1 MILLRQFILRNLA
14 KERLRVA
21 VSIFGITLG
30 IAVVLAIQMAN
41 RASLLGF
48 TAAVEALSGK
58 AGLEIISSGMG
69 LSEDLLPSL
78 SWLNQYGELSPIIE
92 GDGEFFGPKGETEFL
107 RILGVD
113 ILRDRS
119 FREYR
124 LLEFAAQRRDPTT
137 EEFLRLLLDPQSVV
151 ITEKFA
157 SRYGLTVGSPLDLT
171 IRDRPQKFV
180 IRGLLRDD
188 GPARAMD
195 GNFLLMDIAAAQ
207 WAFDRLGKIDRLEV
221 IPGTKISS
229 SELQTK
235 ISQKL
240 PPGWMT
246 QLPSRRGEQ
255 VEKMLNAFHFNLTA
269 LSYISMLVGLFL
281 IYNTISI
288 SVISRR
294 QEIGIL
300 RALGTSRSTIMLLF
314 LAEAALIAIC
324 GCFTGLLG
332 SRFLA
337 LLALRI
343 TGTTVKVLY
352 IATASKL
359 PSLGWESA
367 VLAFGMGMSLSLLA
381 ALVPAWEASKV
392 TPLSAITGAD
402 RLESRFR
409 LNRRHIILP
418 IVFLALGVG
427 LANMKPRDSIPVFGY
442 LSAVAIVFGAA
453 FLTPAVLYLL
463 GRVGSVPLTKMLGLE
478 GKLANA
484 NLKGGI
490 SRISIS
496 VAALAVSLSMMA
508 AIAIMIESFRE
519 TVIYWVG
526 QTLQADLYVRPAGR
540 SANGT
545 ETHLSP
551 QLVTL
556 FHENPDVAAVDG
568 FRSFTFPF
576 RGSTIHLGAR
586 DFVVLRKRGQLLIK
600 EPQDDKEALQAAIDQ
615 DAVIVSESFSYKYNQ
630 HVGDELELMLPSGE
644 KAFRVAAIF
653 YDYTNDRGTV
663 LMDNRTLTRHFGETQ
678 PFSLAVYLHDG
689 VSAEEAR
696 SRIMTTLGNTYRVF
710 IHTNSSLR
718 REILRIFDST
728 FEITYALE
736 LISIVVA
743 ILGVAS
749 TLLTLILERRKEL
762 AYLRLVGTE
771 VCQLKKVIFIEALL
785 LAGVSQ
791 AIGVFMGL
799 GLSWVLINVIN
810 VQSFGWTIQ
819 FHFPSSFLMQSSL
832 LILAAAFLAGLYPAQ
847 RAARLNAISELA
859 EE

>member
-1 MILLRQFILRNLA
+1 MTLLRQFILRTLA

-21 VSIFGITLG
+21 VSILGITLG
-30 IAVVLAIQMAN
+30 VAVVLAIQMAN

-48 TAAVEALSGK
+48 ATAVETLSGK
-58 AGLEIISSGMG
+58 AGLEIRSSGIG
-69 LSEDLLPSL
+69 LDEDLLTSL
-78 SWLNQYGELSPIIE
+78 SWLNEYGELSPVIE
-92 GDGEFFGPKGETEFL
+92 GEGEFVGPKGEAESL

-113 ILRDRS
+113 ILRDRP

-124 LLEFAAQRRDPTT
+124 LLEFEAQRRDPTP

-157 SRYGLTVGSPLDLT
+157 SRYGLTVGSPLDLI
-171 IRDRPQKFV
+171 IRDRPQKFLV
-180 IRGLLRDD
+180 RGLLRDD

-207 WAFDRLGKIDRLEV
+207 WAFDRLGKIDRLEI

-229 SELQTK
+229 SALQEK
-235 ISQKL
+235 ISQNL
-240 PPGWMT
+240 PPGWII

-255 VEKMLNAFHFNLTA
+255 VEKMLEAFHFNLTA

-300 RALGTSRSTIMLLF
+300 RALGTSRLTVMLLF

-337 LLALRI
+337 ELALKI

-359 PSLGWESA
+359 PSLGWA
-367 VLAFGMGMSLSLLA
+367 DVALAFGMGMPLSLLA
-381 ALVPAWEASKV
+381 ALIPSWEASRV

-402 RLESRFR
+402 RLETRFR
-409 LNRRHIILP
+409 LKKRHIVLP
-418 IVFLALGVG
+418 IVFFALGAG
-427 LANMKPRDSIPVFGY
+427 LANVKPKGSIPVFGY
-442 LSAVAIVFGAA
+442 LSAVAIVFGTA

-463 GRVGSVPLTKMLGLE
+463 GRVGSIPLSKMFGVE

-508 AIAIMIESFRE
+508 AIAIMIESFRD

-556 FHENPDVAAVDG
+556 FRENPDVAAVDG
-568 FRSFTFPF
+568 FRSFTLPF
-576 RGSTIHLGAR
+576 GESMINLGAR
-586 DFVVLRKRGQLLIK
+586 DFEVLRKRGQLLIK
-600 EPQDDKEALQAAIDQ
+600 NPQEGREALRAAIGQ
-615 DAVIVSESFSYKYNQ
+615 DVVIVSESFSYKYNKQ
-630 HVGDELELMLPSGE
+630 VGDELKLAMPSGE
-644 KAFRVAAIF
+644 KIFLVTAIF
-653 YDYTNDRGTV
+653 YDYTNDRGTI
-663 LMDNRTLTRHFGETQ
+663 LMDNRTFTRNFGEIQ
-678 PFSLAVYLHDG
+678 PFSLAIYLQEG
-689 VSAEEAR
+689 VSAEGAR
-696 SRIMTTLGNTYRVF
+696 SRILASLGKTYRVF

-736 LISIVVA
+736 LISIFVA

-771 VCQLKKVIFIEALL
+771 VRQLKKMVFIEALL

-791 AIGVFMGL
+791 VIGVFIGL
-799 GLSWVLINVIN
+799 ALSWVLIHVIN

-819 FHFPSSFLMQSSL
+819 FHFPLHFVVQSSL
-832 LILAAAFLAGLYPAQ
+832 LILAAAFVAGWYPAQ